1 MEHLSPPPSPQ
12 SAHQQQ
18 KYPALNP
25 FNPLDMAS
33 SPKYLIQRASAFN
46 TVLASASQKF
56 NGRDFPLL
64 YNPLLYSSALLWPQF
79 FFPSTSGIST
89 PSTPATPRSPGY
101 SSHRDYTLT
110 PEKEEPIDEP
120 DMPLNLST
128 KPLSGSN
135 IDRNTSSSSSSLH
148 EDHLRSTPP
157 PSSPPG
163 YTSSALLG
171 HPQTHHHPNSTII
184 WSPASM
190 CEKEGKGSISGDERA
205 GGSHIGITRDDPIV
219 KKFKYERRSSFH
231 RAQHHHHQELL
242 EHERR
247 LSIISGHSTSQTP
260 PSPVLT
266 RIPSGAPDV
275 GQIYSRFHQQHS
287 AQHLQHR
294 TSREFDFFSTSSV
307 STPQT
312 KAATESGGG
321 SANIGDFYN
330 AISNNNNSNKFS
342 NNNSNNSSRNSSG
355 CSVKSETESARPDST
370 AMLVHGGDMVTTIRG
385 CDSEEKRRER
395 SFQCKQ
401 CGKTFK
407 RSSTLSTHLL
417 IHSDT
422 RPYPCQY
429 CGKRFHQKSDMKKH
443 TYIHTDDN

>member
-1 MEHLSPPPSPQ
+1 
-12 SAHQQQ
+12 
-18 KYPALNP
+18 
-25 FNPLDMAS
+25 
-33 SPKYLIQRASAFN
+33 
-46 TVLASASQKF
+46 
-56 NGRDFPLL
+56 
-64 YNPLLYSSALLWPQF
+64 
-79 FFPSTSGIST
+79 
-89 PSTPATPRSPGY
+89 
-101 SSHRDYTLT
+101 
-110 PEKEEPIDEP
+110 
-120 DMPLNLST
+120 MPLNLST

-135 IDRNTSSSSSSLH
+135 IDQNTSSSSSSLH

-266 RIPSGAPDV
+266 RIPSGTPDV

-395 SFQCKQ
+395 SFQVSNWFEFIWLFSLFIRGEMNGRIYFFRSKNWDCKLDLM
-401 CGKTFK
+401 CWFK
-407 RSSTLSTHLL
+407 LSTDNFCIKDSLSR
-417 IHSDT
+417 HSIPWGMT
-422 RPYPCQY
+422 SLSIFKIC
-429 CGKRFHQKSDMKKH
+429 
-443 TYIHTDDN
+443 